1 MVAASAA
8 EEMTIT
14 SLCNA
19 RYAGQAVNRAR
30 SLLHID
36 IEQYQVD
43 RRIAIEDNLF
53 GFLQRRGCSTALKAR
68 FVLRIGDSAPRP
80 LRRHR

>member
-30 SLLHID
+30 SLFAYS

-53 GFLQRRGCSTALKAR
+53 GFPSVEAVPQ
-68 FVLRIGDSAPRP
+68 
-80 LRRHR
+80 H

>member
-14 SLCNA
+14 HFCNA

-30 SLLHID
+30 SLFDID

-53 GFLQRRGCSTALKAR
+53 AFSSVEAVPQ
-68 FVLRIGDSAPRP
+68 
-80 LRRHR
+80 H